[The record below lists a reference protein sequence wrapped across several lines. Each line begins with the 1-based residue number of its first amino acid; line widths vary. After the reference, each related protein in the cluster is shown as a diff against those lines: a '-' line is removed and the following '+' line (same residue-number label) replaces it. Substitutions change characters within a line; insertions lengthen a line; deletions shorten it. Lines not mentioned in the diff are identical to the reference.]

1 MNMKMIRNAAAILLG
16 LALAPQV
23 NALALDFEGLQDQE
37 QILDFYNGG
46 TGSAGSSGVNYGV
59 SFTSNALALI
69 DSDAGGT
76 GNFANEPTGDT
87 VAFWLSGND
96 LLMNVAGGFD
106 TGFSFFYTSSTV
118 ATVNVYDGLNATGN
132 LLGSINLLAQHDD
145 GCVGDPNGTFCNWT
159 AGGVAFTGTAMS
171 VSFSGTANQTGY
183 DNITFGSSTPEGVP
197 EPTITALLGI
207 GLVGMT
213 LARRRRRV

>member
-1 MNMKMIRNAAAILLG
+1 MSIKIVRNAAAILLG

-37 QILDFYNGG
+37 AILDFYNGG
-46 TGSAGSSGVNYGV
+46 TGSMGSSGVDYGV
-59 SFTSNALALI
+59 SFDANALALI
-69 DSDAGGT
+69 DFDAGGS
-76 GNFANEPTGDT
+76 GNFANEPSADT
-87 VAFWLSGND
+87 VAFWLAGSD

-106 TGFSFFYTSSTV
+106 TGFSFFYSSSTV
-118 ATVNVYDGLNATGN
+118 ATVKVYDGLNGTGN
-132 LLGSINLLAQHDD
+132 IIGEIDLIAQFDEN
-145 GCVGDPNGTFCNWT
+145 CAGDPNGTFCNWT
-159 AGGVAFTGTAMS
+159 AAGVDFAGTALS
-171 VSFSGTANQTGY
+171 VSFAGTANQTGY
-183 DNITFGSSTPEGVP
+183 DNITFGSSTPEIVP

>member
-1 MNMKMIRNAAAILLG
+1 MNIKMIRNAAAILLG

-37 QILDFYNGG
+37 HILDFYNGG
-46 TGSAGSSGVNYGV
+46 TGSMGSSGVDYGV
-59 SFTSNALALI
+59 SFNSGAQALI
-69 DSDAGGT
+69 DSDAGGS
-76 GNFANEPTGDT
+76 GNFANEPSADT
-87 VAFWLSGND
+87 IAFWLSGGD

-118 ATVNVYDGLNATGN
+118 ATVTVYDGLGGTGN
-132 LLGSINLLAQHDD
+132 VLGTIDLIAQYNDN
-145 GCVGDPNGTFCNWT
+145 CVGDPNGAFCNWT
-159 AGGVAFTGTAMS
+159 AAGVAFTGTALS

-183 DNITFGSSTPEGVP
+183 DNITFGSDTPETVP